1 MEKTAEERLKK
12 KLIQKVNIIAKKIWG
27 QTKIGD
33 VPAYIFWTRLW
44 AKIVYGVERRREL
57 NLQQWHELYL
67 WIRKIQK
74 EVEKGNEAQNEG
86 VRRK

>member
-27 QTKIGD
+27 QTKIGG

>member
-27 QTKIGD
+27 QAKIGG

-67 WIRKIQK
+67 WIKKIQK

-86 VRRK
+86 VGRK

>member
-27 QTKIGD
+27 QTKIGG

-74 EVEKGNEAQNEG
+74 EVEKGNETQNEG